1 MSESRRGNE
10 LAEMSAALRAH
21 AAKANPT
28 KDQQHARRAL
38 FQRIIQYLTIGID
51 MSPLFSDV
59 IMNAHT
65 KDMATKKMLY
75 HYLTHYAQAKA
86 DLALLTVNT
95 LQKDCRDE
103 DPVVRGL
110 AVRSMASMRVPD
122 LVEYLVRSRLAL
134 ARATKRRTG
143 PAPHLSP
150 RAATPPPPLGGK
162 SDIARRARTG
172 PKAVRRAPFFLLAKP
187 VNPKTSLTFP
197 SPIALSQ
204 IGAVQQGLQ
213 DAHPYPRKTAA
224 MGVLKIYDLHPEAVR
239 ETELLQTLRRMLLED
254 QNAATVF
261 NCVVTLME
269 IDGPKSLATKQI
281 VYGLINRLKDFT
293 EWAQVTILE
302 IVALYPPAD
311 KTETFDVMNALEDR
325 LQHSNSAV
333 VLATVKCFLRATLEL
348 PEVHQQVFE
357 RMKAPLLTLAQTESQ
372 EPAYAVWAHL
382 HLLTLR
388 APPLFAN
395 EYKSFFCRI
404 GDPPAVKRLKI
415 EALVAVADVGNTFEI
430 VTELSEYVSDV
441 EPGIAREAVRGIARV
456 ALEGDCDAAGPI
468 VRRLLQFVH
477 HGAGYVVAETLAAVA
492 RLTRKHRQFAN
503 ECVAA
508 ISNME
513 IDDVDEPAGR
523 VALAYLLGEFGESMP
538 EAPYALEP
546 ALASFE
552 EEPDAR
558 VRLELLAAA
567 MKLFFKRPPEMRA
580 MLEIALQAGCLDAD
594 QDVHDRAAA
603 YVRLLARDPD
613 AAARVVGGEKAPVHN
628 FSDAAENEKYAP
640 QIFDEFNT
648 LSVLYREPAFVFCD
662 ENGAGGRVVPRAPS
676 SSDLRGAAGDGAGA
690 AGDMP
695 GDSLI
700 DFGSDDALSGGA
712 AGTLAR
718 SLGEDANPLDAY
730 EAPPS
735 ADGNGAFSFTNEISA
750 LAGLEGLG
758 GDESASANADAL
770 APAPLALARAPSMD
784 PGTFQEKWGVLGV
797 TPGCA
802 RSVTGSMSLGV
813 GPGVASLTA
822 AQPLVAHLAAHAF
835 VTVASGGAPPA
846 IKLFAHAADA
856 ESGCVFL
863 LEAVVDTPARTAS
876 VVVKSDADAARAE
889 RCEAVV
895 AAALRGFGT

>member
-1 MSESRRGNE
+1 
-10 LAEMSAALRAH
+10 MSAALRAH

-348 PEVHQQVFE
+348 PDVHQQVFE

-395 EYKSFFCRI
+395 DFKSFFCRI

-415 EALVAVADVGNTFEI
+415 EALVAVADVGNTYEI

-441 EPGIAREAVRGIARV
+441 EPRIAREAVRGIARV
-456 ALEGDCDAAGPI
+456 ALEGDGDSAGPI
-468 VRRLLQFVH
+468 VDRLLQFVH
-477 HGAGYVVAETLAAVA
+477 HGAGYVVAETLAAVVS
-492 RLTRKHRQFAN
+492 LTRKHGEVFAN
-503 ECVAA
+503 ACVAA
-508 ISNME
+508 ISNIEM
-513 IDDVDEPAGR
+513 DDIDEPGGR
-523 VALAYLLGEFGESMP
+523 VALAYLLGEFGEVVP
-538 EAPYALEP
+538 EAPYVLEP

-558 VRLELLAAA
+558 VRLELLTAAA
-567 MKLFFKRPPEMRA
+567 KLFFKRPPEMRA
-580 MLEIALQAGCLDAD
+580 MLQTALQAGCLDAD
-594 QDVHDRAAA
+594 QDVHDRAAM

-613 AAARVVGGEKAPVHN
+613 AAARVVGGLEQKNKVHN
-628 FSDAAENEKYAP
+628 FSDARERDKYAP

-662 ENGAGGRVVPRAPS
+662 ESAAGGRVVPRAPS
-676 SSDLRGAAGDGAGA
+676 ALDLRGGDGDGGGGAG
-690 AGDMP
+690 MP

-700 DFGSDDALSGGA
+700 DFGGDDAVSGGG
-712 AGTLAR
+712 AGGA
-718 SLGEDANPLDAY
+718 LGGDDANLLDLY
-730 EAPPS
+730 DVPS
-735 ADGNGAFSFTNEISA
+735 MATSGATSVHDE
-750 LAGLEGLG
+750 LGRLEGLG
-758 GDESASANADAL
+758 GVSGVDAARASAGSAPAVLTL
-770 APAPLALARAPSMD
+770 APAPTMD
-784 PGTFQEKWGVLGV
+784 PGTFQEKWSVLGV

-802 RSVTGSMSLGV
+802 SSVTGSMSLGV

-822 AQPLVAHLAAHAF
+822 AQPLVTHLAAHAF

-846 IKLFAHAADA
+846 IKIFAHAADA
-856 ESGCVFL
+856 GSGCVFL
-863 LEAVVDTPARTAS
+863 LEVVVDTASGTAS
-876 VVVKSDADAARAE
+876 VTVKSDADAARAGQL
-889 RCEAVV
+889 EAVV

>member
-239 ETELLQTLRRMLLED
+239 ETELLQTLRRMLLSD
-254 QNAATVF
+254 QNAAAVF

-348 PEVHQQVFE
+348 PDVHQQVFE

-395 EYKSFFCRI
+395 EYKSFFCRV

-508 ISNME
+508 ISSS
-513 IDDVDEPAGR
+513 AG
-523 VALAYLLGEFGESMP
+523 AKTTTWEMP
-538 EAPYALEP
+538 RIRKSSSL
-546 ALASFE
+546 
-552 EEPDAR
+552 
-558 VRLELLAAA
+558 
-567 MKLFFKRPPEMRA
+567 
-580 MLEIALQAGCLDAD
+580 
-594 QDVHDRAAA
+594 RAAGKEPMKKLVA
-603 YVRLLARDPD
+603 RRL
-613 AAARVVGGEKAPVHN
+613 G
-628 FSDAAENEKYAP
+628 
-640 QIFDEFNT
+640 T
-648 LSVLYREPAFVFCD
+648 LSSDGGTQL
-662 ENGAGGRVVPRAPS
+662 GA
-676 SSDLRGAAGDGAGA
+676 L
-690 AGDMP
+690 
-695 GDSLI
+695 
-700 DFGSDDALSGGA
+700 
-712 AGTLAR
+712 
-718 SLGEDANPLDAY
+718 
-730 EAPPS
+730 S
-735 ADGNGAFSFTNEISA
+735 ADGRLLGGARPRSTCCPLPVVSSSARAGATRSAFSSLIRVATGTQMRFDSSSGGTTCR
-750 LAGLEGLG
+750 AGM
-758 GDESASANADAL
+758 SSK
-770 APAPLALARAPSMD
+770 RAPFGATTSC
-784 PGTFQEKWGVLGV
+784 
-797 TPGCA
+797 TPRPA
-802 RSVTGSMSLGV
+802 RSFSSKCDVSRRF
-813 GPGVASLTA
+813 PACAAS
-822 AQPLVAHLAAHAF
+822 
-835 VTVASGGAPPA
+835 
-846 IKLFAHAADA
+846 
-856 ESGCVFL
+856 C
-863 LEAVVDTPARTAS
+863 
-876 VVVKSDADAARAE
+876 
-889 RCEAVV
+889 
-895 AAALRGFGT
+895 AAASSPGAYGNAS

>member
-1 MSESRRGNE
+1 M
-10 LAEMSAALRAH
+10 
-21 AAKANPT
+21 
-28 KDQQHARRAL
+28 
-38 FQRIIQYLTIGID
+38 
-51 MSPLFSDV
+51 
-59 IMNAHT
+59 
-65 KDMATKKMLY
+65 
-75 HYLTHYAQAKA
+75 
-86 DLALLTVNT
+86 
-95 LQKDCRDE
+95 
-103 DPVVRGL
+103 
-110 AVRSMASMRVPD
+110 
-122 LVEYLVRSRLAL
+122 
-134 ARATKRRTG
+134 
-143 PAPHLSP
+143 
-150 RAATPPPPLGGK
+150 
-162 SDIARRARTG
+162 
-172 PKAVRRAPFFLLAKP
+172 
-187 VNPKTSLTFP
+187 
-197 SPIALSQ
+197 
-204 IGAVQQGLQ
+204 QQGLR

-239 ETELLQTLRRMLLED
+239 ETELLQTLREMLLTD

-269 IDGPKSLATKQI
+269 IDGPRTLATKQI

-395 EYKSFFCRI
+395 DFKSFFCRI

-415 EALVAVADVGNTFEI
+415 EALVAVADVGNTYEI

-441 EPGIAREAVRGIARV
+441 EPRIAREAVRGIARV
-456 ALEGDCDAAGPI
+456 ALEGDPDAAGPI
-468 VRRLLQFVH
+468 VDRLLQFVH
-477 HGAGYVVAETLAAVA
+477 HGAGYVVAETLAAVVS
-492 RLTRKHRQFAN
+492 LTRKHGGVFAN
-503 ECVAA
+503 ACVAA
-508 ISNME
+508 ISNIEM
-513 IDDVDEPAGR
+513 DDIDEPGGR
-523 VALAYLLGEFGESMP
+523 VALAYLLGEFGEVVP
-538 EAPYALEP
+538 EAPYVLEP

-552 EEPDAR
+552 EEPDPR
-558 VRLELLAAA
+558 VRLELLTAAA
-567 MKLFFKRPPEMRA
+567 KLFFKRPPEMRA
-580 MLEIALQAGCLDAD
+580 MLQNALQAGCLDAD
-594 QDVHDRAAA
+594 QDVHDRAVM

-613 AAARVVGGEKAPVHN
+613 AAARVVGGLEKKNQVHN
-628 FSDAAENEKYAP
+628 FSDARERDKYAP

-662 ENGAGGRVVPRAPS
+662 ENNAGGRVVPRAPS
-676 SSDLRGAAGDGAGA
+676 ALDLRGGDGEDGGGG

-700 DFGSDDALSGGA
+700 DFGGDDFSAVSGGGAGGARELQDDANLLDLYDVPSMATGS
-712 AGTLAR
+712 LAT
-718 SLGEDANPLDAY
+718 SAHDGITALELG
-730 EAPPS
+730 S
-735 ADGNGAFSFTNEISA
+735 
-750 LAGLEGLG
+750 LEGLG
-758 GDESASANADAL
+758 GVSGVDAARASTPETPAALTL
-770 APAPLALARAPSMD
+770 APAPSMD

-802 RSVTGSMSLGV
+802 SSVTGSMSLGV

-822 AQPLVAHLAAHAF
+822 AQPLVAHLAARAF

-856 ESGCVFL
+856 GSGCVFL
-863 LEAVVDTPARTAS
+863 LEVVVDTASGTAS
-876 VVVKSDADAARAE
+876 VTVKSDADAARAGQL
-889 RCEAVV
+889 EAVV

>member
-1 MSESRRGNE
+1 
-10 LAEMSAALRAH
+10 MSAALRAH

-172 PKAVRRAPFFLLAKP
+172 PKAVRRTPFFLLAKP

-372 EPAYAVWAHL
+372 EPAYAVWA
-382 HLLTLR
+382 T
-388 APPLFAN
+388 
-395 EYKSFFCRI
+395 CI
-404 GDPPAVKRLKI
+404 
-415 EALVAVADVGNTFEI
+415 
-430 VTELSEYVSDV
+430 
-441 EPGIAREAVRGIARV
+441 
-456 ALEGDCDAAGPI
+456 C
-468 VRRLLQFVH
+468 
-477 HGAGYVVAETLAAVA
+477 
-492 RLTRKHRQFAN
+492 
-503 ECVAA
+503 
-508 ISNME
+508 
-513 IDDVDEPAGR
+513 
-523 VALAYLLGEFGESMP
+523 
-538 EAPYALEP
+538 
-546 ALASFE
+546 
-552 EEPDAR
+552 
-558 VRLELLAAA
+558 
-567 MKLFFKRPPEMRA
+567 
-580 MLEIALQAGCLDAD
+580 
-594 QDVHDRAAA
+594 
-603 YVRLLARDPD
+603 
-613 AAARVVGGEKAPVHN
+613 
-628 FSDAAENEKYAP
+628 
-640 QIFDEFNT
+640 
-648 LSVLYREPAFVFCD
+648 
-662 ENGAGGRVVPRAPS
+662 
-676 SSDLRGAAGDGAGA
+676 
-690 AGDMP
+690 
-695 GDSLI
+695 
-700 DFGSDDALSGGA
+700 
-712 AGTLAR
+712 
-718 SLGEDANPLDAY
+718 
-730 EAPPS
+730 
-735 ADGNGAFSFTNEISA
+735 
-750 LAGLEGLG
+750 
-758 GDESASANADAL
+758 
-770 APAPLALARAPSMD
+770 
-784 PGTFQEKWGVLGV
+784 
-797 TPGCA
+797 
-802 RSVTGSMSLGV
+802 
-813 GPGVASLTA
+813 
-822 AQPLVAHLAAHAF
+822 
-835 VTVASGGAPPA
+835 
-846 IKLFAHAADA
+846 
-856 ESGCVFL
+856 
-863 LEAVVDTPARTAS
+863 
-876 VVVKSDADAARAE
+876 
-889 RCEAVV
+889 
-895 AAALRGFGT
+895 

>member
-1 MSESRRGNE
+1 
-10 LAEMSAALRAH
+10 L
-21 AAKANPT
+21 
-28 KDQQHARRAL
+28 
-38 FQRIIQYLTIGID
+38 
-51 MSPLFSDV
+51 
-59 IMNAHT
+59 
-65 KDMATKKMLY
+65 
-75 HYLTHYAQAKA
+75 
-86 DLALLTVNT
+86 
-95 LQKDCRDE
+95 
-103 DPVVRGL
+103 
-110 AVRSMASMRVPD
+110 
-122 LVEYLVRSRLAL
+122 
-134 ARATKRRTG
+134 
-143 PAPHLSP
+143 
-150 RAATPPPPLGGK
+150 
-162 SDIARRARTG
+162 
-172 PKAVRRAPFFLLAKP
+172 
-187 VNPKTSLTFP
+187 
-197 SPIALSQ
+197 Q
-204 IGAVQQGLQ
+204 IGAVQQGLR

-239 ETELLQTLRRMLLED
+239 ETELLQTLRSMLLTD

-348 PEVHQQVFE
+348 PDVHQQVFE

-395 EYKSFFCRI
+395 DFKSFFCRI

-415 EALVAVADVGNTFEI
+415 EALVAVADVGNTYEI

-441 EPGIAREAVRGIARV
+441 EPRIAREAVRGIARV
-456 ALEGDCDAAGPI
+456 ALEGDGDSAGPI
-468 VRRLLQFVH
+468 VDRLLQFVH
-477 HGAGYVVAETLAAVA
+477 HGASYVVAETLAAVVS
-492 RLTRKHRQFAN
+492 LTRKHGEVFAN
-503 ECVAA
+503 ACVAA
-508 ISNME
+508 ISNIEM
-513 IDDVDEPAGR
+513 DDIDEPGGR
-523 VALAYLLGEFGESMP
+523 VALAYLLGEFGEVVP
-538 EAPYALEP
+538 EAPYVLEP

-558 VRLELLAAA
+558 VRLELLTAAA
-567 MKLFFKRPPEMRA
+567 KLFFKRPPEMRA
-580 MLEIALQAGCLDAD
+580 MLQTALQAGCLDAD
-594 QDVHDRAAA
+594 QDVHDRAAM

-613 AAARVVGGEKAPVHN
+613 AAARVVGGLEQKNKVHN
-628 FSDAAENEKYAP
+628 FSDARERDKYAP

-662 ENGAGGRVVPRAPS
+662 ESAAGGRVVPRAPS
-676 SSDLRGAAGDGAGA
+676 ALDLRGGDGDGGGGAG
-690 AGDMP
+690 MP

-700 DFGSDDALSGGA
+700 DFGGDDAVSGGG
-712 AGTLAR
+712 AGGA
-718 SLGEDANPLDAY
+718 LGGDDANLLDLY
-730 EAPPS
+730 DVPS
-735 ADGNGAFSFTNEISA
+735 MATSGATSVHDE
-750 LAGLEGLG
+750 LGRLEGLG
-758 GDESASANADAL
+758 GVSGVDAARASAGSAPAVLTL
-770 APAPLALARAPSMD
+770 APAPTMD
-784 PGTFQEKWGVLGV
+784 PGTFQEKWSVLGV

-802 RSVTGSMSLGV
+802 SSVTGSMSLGV

-822 AQPLVAHLAAHAF
+822 AQPLVTHLAAHAF

-846 IKLFAHAADA
+846 IKIFAHAADA
-856 ESGCVFL
+856 GSGCVFL
-863 LEAVVDTPARTAS
+863 LEVVVDTASGTAS
-876 VVVKSDADAARAE
+876 VTVKSDADAARAGQL
-889 RCEAVV
+889 EAVV